1 MKTSAKVLSVAS
13 LCLAC
18 AVCAYAAGKAKSYQ
32 VTGPVAELTD
42 AKIVVDKEGEK
53 WEITRT
59 KDSKVTGDL
68 KVGAK
73 VTVQY
78 VMTAT
83 DIEVKPAKK

>member
-1 MKTSAKVLSVAS
+1 MKTVTKVLAVAS
-13 LCLAC
+13 LCVGS

-32 VTGPVAELTD
+32 VTGPVIELTD
-42 AKIVVDKEGEK
+42 TKIVVEKDKEN

-73 VTVQY
+73 VTVY
-78 VMTAT
+78 YTMTAT
-83 DIEVKPAKK
+83 DIEAKPAKK